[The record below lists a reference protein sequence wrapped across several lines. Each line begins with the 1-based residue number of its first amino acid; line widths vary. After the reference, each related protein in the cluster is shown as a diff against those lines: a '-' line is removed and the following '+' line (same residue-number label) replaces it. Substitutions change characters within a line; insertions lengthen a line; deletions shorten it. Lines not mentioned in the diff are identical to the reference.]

1 MKVLVYTE
9 TFWPSMGGL
18 ERNSIT
24 LANCLAADG
33 HQVMLMTRTR
43 TESVDNYAFN
53 VLRTTS
59 KRDFIQVV
67 RWSDLVIV
75 NGGVAAKIC
84 LPAIVFGKPYILIYQ
99 SSALSERRGSG
110 ILAML
115 DNKFRRWIARRA
127 TRNVGVSQ
135 YAASRLVSVTPHPVA
150 LVNPVDE
157 QLEKYVAMLTVH
169 PIQKKY
175 DLLFA
180 GRLIEGKGIFIL
192 LDALKIL
199 DDIKLAVAIVGEGS
213 DESKLKSAAATAGVE
228 LKFLGRL
235 DQEELVRVY
244 LESKILVVPSST
256 HIEGFPLVISEACF
270 AGIPAIVSDQP
281 AMVETVGDAGYS
293 FESGNAAA
301 LASCIRST
309 VFDGAGLERL
319 TANAKRKRDVFSHKV
334 YSGKLREII
343 SEVHPG

>member
-9 TFWPSMGGL
+9 NFWPSMGGL
-18 ERNSIT
+18 ERNSFT

-43 TESVDNYAFN
+43 TESADNYAFN

-59 KRDFIQVV
+59 KRDFIQLV
-67 RWSDLVIV
+67 RWSDLVII

-99 SSALSERRGSG
+99 SSGLFEREGSG

-115 DNKFRRWIARRA
+115 NNKFRRWIARRA

-157 QLEKYVAMLTVH
+157 QLEKYFVLTVH

-180 GRLIEGKGIFIL
+180 GRLIEEKGIFVL

-256 HIEGFPLVISEACF
+256 HIEGLPLVISEACF
-270 AGIPAIVSDQP
+270 AGTPAIVSDQP
-281 AMVETVGDAGYS
+281 AMVETVGDAGCS

-309 VFDGAGLERL
+309 VVDGAGLERL
-319 TANAKRKRDVFSHKV
+319 TANAKRKKDVFSHKV
-334 YSGKLREII
+334 YSDKLREII